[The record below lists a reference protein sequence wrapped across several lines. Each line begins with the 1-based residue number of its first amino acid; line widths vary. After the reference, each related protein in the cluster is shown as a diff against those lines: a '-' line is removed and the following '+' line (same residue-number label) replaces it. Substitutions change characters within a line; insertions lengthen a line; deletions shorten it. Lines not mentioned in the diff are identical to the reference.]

1 MEGGDALGLIA
12 EIGIAIA
19 GFAGV
24 VATLRAPGG
33 MNGAYATLR
42 IGSLLALSALAVLMA
57 LLPFAFHHAGLNCTK
72 TWAISS
78 AMMLT
83 LLAMMML
90 SFTYF
95 RTKTRLAPDES
106 PPGMQILRP
115 FVVAINTVTL
125 VLQVAN
131 VAFIR
136 ELWPFYTGLLTITA
150 IALVNFAHILLAPS
164 RAELRP

>member
-1 MEGGDALGLIA
+1 MEGADALGLIA

-33 MNGAYATLR
+33 MMGAYAALR
-42 IGSLLALSALAVLMA
+42 IGSLLAQSAMAVLMA
-57 LLPFAFHHAGLNCTK
+57 LLPFAFHHAGLNSTA
-72 TWAISS
+72 TWALSS

-95 RTKTRLAPDES
+95 RTKAPLAPDES
-106 PPGMQILRP
+106 PPGMRVLKP
-115 FVVAINTVTL
+115 FMLAINTMTL

-136 ELWPFYTGLLTITA
+136 ELWPFYAGLLTITA
-150 IALVNFAHILLAPS
+150 TSLVNFAHILLAPS